1 MLEVTLNFYHQSMD
15 FFYDM
20 LKKHLASLSKK
31 SYERSSLYHKVGNLY
46 SDNLTARKFSFPTD
60 VCI

>member
-1 MLEVTLNFYHQSMD
+1 MPNYNSINMD

-31 SYERSSLYHKVGNLY
+31 SYEKSSLYHKVGNLY

>member
-1 MLEVTLNFYHQSMD
+1 MD

-31 SYERSSLYHKVGNLY
+31 SYEKFSLYHKVGNLY